1 MGRKRK
7 FTASHEPSALYLLL
21 MRDFALGKASAAQV
35 QKTADAAVKS
45 GADKEDLLILQALG
59 VNGFSG
65 QNCHRDMMRLP
76 IFQQMKTPQLTYV
89 TTDAQ
94 VRAADGQLKAQAE
107 DIPLLLPHLWIESL
121 DELLGLFMVSF
132 SYFLKPSQFA
142 YVSKSSSTFF
152 GHP

>member
-1 MGRKRK
+1 MK
-7 FTASHEPSALYLLL
+7 
-21 MRDFALGKASAAQV
+21 
-35 QKTADAAVKS
+35 
-45 GADKEDLLILQALG
+45 
-59 VNGFSG
+59 
-65 QNCHRDMMRLP
+65 LP
-76 IFQQMKTPQLTYV
+76 IFQQMKTLQLTYA

-94 VRAADGQLKAQAE
+94 VREADGQLKVQAE

-142 YVSKSSSTFF
+142 YVYTLPSTFF